1 MKYLLWVLI
10 STQLLLACNDSKP
23 KKKSEKVIEL
33 SEEEI
38 LQSKINSIEKSLRC
52 EYDKISLLAEFY
64 NIPFDSVISIIRD
77 YKVFTSS
84 FYNKEETLA
93 NKYKSSI
100 SKLSLIY
107 KISRSK
113 LASLIIDY
121 KYKMISE
128 DEIRESAVEDFIE
141 HYDDDHNDSEIPDQR
156 DYY

>member
-38 LQSKINSIEKSLRC
+38 LQSKINSIEKSLRS

-93 NKYKSSI
+93 NKYNFKI
-100 SKLSLIY
+100 DSLLR
-107 KISRSK
+107 KADRS
-113 LASLIIDY
+113 L
-121 KYKMISE
+121 
-128 DEIRESAVEDFIE
+128 
-141 HYDDDHNDSEIPDQR
+141 
-156 DYY
+156 